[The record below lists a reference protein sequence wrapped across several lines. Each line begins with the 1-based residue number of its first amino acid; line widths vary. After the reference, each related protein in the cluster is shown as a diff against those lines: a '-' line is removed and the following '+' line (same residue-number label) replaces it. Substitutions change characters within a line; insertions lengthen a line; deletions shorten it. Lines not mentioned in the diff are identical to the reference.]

1 MKGHGPQNVSQRE
14 ALEAAGCEAEW
25 LPGHRVQ
32 FIPLEQ
38 SMPRAAMSAEW
49 FQANTGGMSKNS
61 SCNLILSIYLL
72 SQGVTEDADT
82 CVLQSFLEVGRLYKR
97 WQGDRVGDL
106 SQGLPSGGA
115 HCPSQ

>member
-1 MKGHGPQNVSQRE
+1 MAPWSPGPIHPFGAEHAQGSNV
-14 ALEAAGCEAEW
+14 C
-25 LPGHRVQ
+25 RVV
-32 FIPLEQ
+32 P
-38 SMPRAAMSAEW
+38 S
-49 FQANTGGMSKNS
+49 TGGMSKNS